1 VNKLIVFAAGAV
13 GAIAM
18 SLTLISAAS
27 GSPDTSGQTFAEAK
41 AALTAAGYTV
51 VVSTTVGDKLAQG
64 DCTVIRQQDATGHPF
79 LGGGWIG
86 APSSKPTVRLVLNCS
101 PTK

>member
-1 VNKLIVFAAGAV
+1 
-13 GAIAM
+13 
-18 SLTLISAAS
+18 
-27 GSPDTSGQTFAEAK
+27 
-41 AALTAAGYTV
+41 

-86 APSSKPTVRLVLNCS
+86 APSSKPTIRLVLNCS

>member
-1 VNKLIVFAAGAV
+1 MTKLIVFAAGAV

-18 SLTLISAAS
+18 SLTLISAAI

-79 LGGGWIG
+79 VE
-86 APSSKPTVRLVLNCS
+86 ARNQ
-101 PTK
+101 